1 MKKKLFMVD
10 NATMKILRLFLI
22 LSFIFFLPDLSILK
36 AATGPTLLMDRDPES
51 SAFTGGIG
59 PLYKY
64 KRIKA
69 PQNFGGDMNLW
80 GVRAFGGK
88 LRDPELGFI
97 LLSGTLNGEALKFNL
112 DMAGLTLEDSFRED
126 SRVKWRVS
134 FGFGKYKH
142 RMISSGL
149 VIADGSF
156 TFFEPMILGVLP
168 MTRHIVLEFGAG
180 YTFAGATAGIRIEG
194 LTLQAELLMGKF

>member
-1 MKKKLFMVD
+1 MNKTFIIVD
-10 NATMKILRLFLI
+10 MATMLNKRLFLAI
-22 LSFIFFLPDLSILK
+22 LSLMLLSGSLHLS
-36 AATGPTLLMDRDPES
+36 AATGPTLLMDRDPQGS
-51 SAFTGGIG
+51 SFTGGIG
-59 PLYKY
+59 PVYKY
-64 KRIKA
+64 RRVKA

-80 GVRAFGGK
+80 GIRAFGGK

-142 RMISSGL
+142 KTIASGL
-149 VIADGSF
+149 VLSDGSF

-168 MTRHIVLEFGAG
+168 MSRHIILEFGAG
-180 YTFAGATAGIRIEG
+180 YTFAGAHSGIRIEG
-194 LTLQAELLMGKF
+194 LTLHTELLLGKF